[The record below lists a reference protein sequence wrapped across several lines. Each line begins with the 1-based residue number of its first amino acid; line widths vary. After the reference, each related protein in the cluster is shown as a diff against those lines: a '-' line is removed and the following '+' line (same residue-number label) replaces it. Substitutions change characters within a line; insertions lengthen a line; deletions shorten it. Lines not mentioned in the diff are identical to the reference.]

1 VFAVYFIF
9 MSVASQ
15 DDLMNDDELEENWK
29 EAVMA

>member
-1 VFAVYFIF
+1 VVYFNL

-15 DDLMNDDELEENWK
+15 DDLMNDDEGEEIWK